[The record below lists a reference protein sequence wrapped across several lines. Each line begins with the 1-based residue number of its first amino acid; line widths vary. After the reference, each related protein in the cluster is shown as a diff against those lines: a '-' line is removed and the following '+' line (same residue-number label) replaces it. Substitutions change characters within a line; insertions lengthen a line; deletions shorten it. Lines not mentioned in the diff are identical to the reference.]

1 MARLQKVDQ
10 GLSSR
15 LDEFEKRVF
24 VLKIEYEKFFS
35 GLTTVEPI
43 RERDDLRRL
52 LRDLLQ
58 VPVNNAR
65 ASFRLQQLRARW
77 STLELYWTRNNN
89 QIERGVHPKQR
100 YKADMRERERQEA
113 ELERQKAAA
122 ELARD
127 PGLSPM
133 QTLLPA
139 DASLPPQRVAPKAPT
154 RADREEAGYRA
165 VYDAYMEARGRCGQS
180 TDADYKAVRETLK
193 KQVEALKAR
202 TECSSVKFKVV
213 VEEGK
218 AKVKAIPVK
227 QA

>member
-10 GLSSR
+10 GMSAR

-35 GLTTVEPI
+35 GLNPVEPT
-43 RERDDLRRL
+43 RERDELKRI
-52 LRDLLQ
+52 LRDMLQ
-58 VPVNNAR
+58 APQTNAR
-65 ASFRLQQLRARW
+65 ATFRLQQLRARW
-77 STLELYWTRNNN
+77 STLELYWSRNNY
-89 QIERGVHPKQR
+89 QIERGTHPKQR
-100 YKADMRERERQEA
+100 YRADARERERAEA

-122 ELARD
+122 ELAKD
-127 PGLSPM
+127 PGQSPM

-139 DASLPPQRVAPKAPT
+139 DASLPPQRVAPKQLN
-154 RADREEAGYRA
+154 RGDREEAGYRA
-165 VYDAYMEARGRCGQS
+165 VYDALMEARGRCGQS
-180 TDADYKAVRETLK
+180 TNADYNAVRDTLK

-213 VEEGK
+213 VEDGK

-227 QA
+227 PA

>member
-65 ASFRLQQLRARW
+65 ANFRLQQLRARW

-122 ELARD
+122 ELAKD
-127 PGLSPM
+127 PGPSPM

-139 DASLPPQRVAPKAPT
+139 DASLPPQRVAPKPPT